1 MKKIIIL
8 VFLFVFVSNLFVCCD
23 KMDDNGAFGGM
34 WQMTEWKHIPDG
46 EILADKYSGIYWS
59 VQLDLM
65 QFGLGHT
72 TGFFLA
78 RFKRTSDSLFIGTVY
93 SRPND
98 DIVGYDAIAKYGVPN
113 DGKFAID
120 KLSHS
125 ALVLR
130 SKDAVLTF
138 RKY

>member
-1 MKKIIIL
+1 MRKILFFVLAIT
-8 VFLFVFVSNLFVCCD
+8 LFVSCD
-23 KMDDNGAFGGM
+23 KIDDNGDFGGM
-34 WQMTEWKHIPDG
+34 WQMTEWKRIHDG

-65 QFGLGHT
+65 QFGLNKSNYNND
-72 TGFFLA
+72 FYLA
-78 RFKRTSDSLFIGTVY
+78 RFKRTTDSLSLGTVY

-98 DIVGYDAIAKYGVPN
+98 DIVGYDVLAPYGVPDN
-113 DGKFAID
+113 GKFAID

-125 ALVLR
+125 ALILR